1 MTKSIPNINTQHLVL
16 TAIGKDKVG
25 LVSELTGLVNE
36 CQCNILD
43 SKMAIFGGE
52 FSMIML
58 LAGDS
63 PALSQLEMRLP
74 QLAMQ
79 LNLLTM
85 MKRTTAHVDANKPQ
99 FVLQLEGPDQV
110 GTIKT
115 LTSYLADNSV
125 DVKSLKSKAKVVN
138 GTPWQSAEIT
148 VELNHSTELMSFSQ
162 GFEKV
167 CHSLDMKCT
176 FKPITIEQ

>member
-1 MTKSIPNINTQHLVL
+1 MNTQHLVL
-16 TAIGKDKVG
+16 TAIGKDKTG

-43 SKMAIFGGE
+43 SKMAVFGGE

-63 PALSQLEMRLP
+63 PALSKLEMRLP
-74 QLAMQ
+74 QLAME

-85 MKRTTAHVDANKPQ
+85 MKRTTPHKGGNKPQ
-99 FVLQLEGPDQV
+99 FVLQLEGPDQA

-115 LTSYLADNSV
+115 LTSYLAERSV
-125 DVKSLKSKAKVVN
+125 DVRSLKSATRYVEQQA
-138 GTPWQSAEIT
+138 WQSAEILI
-148 VELNHSTELMSFSQ
+148 ELNDSTELMSFSQ
-162 GFEKV
+162 GFEAV
-167 CHSLDMKCT
+167 CQTLNMTCS
-176 FKPITIEQ
+176 FKPVTIE

>member
-1 MTKSIPNINTQHLVL
+1 
-16 TAIGKDKVG
+16 
-25 LVSELTGLVNE
+25 
-36 CQCNILD
+36 
-43 SKMAIFGGE
+43 MALFGGE

-63 PALSQLEMRLP
+63 PSLSQLEMRLP

-85 MKRTTAHVDANKPQ
+85 MKRTTAHDGANKPQ
-99 FVLQLEGPDQV
+99 FMLLLEGPDQA

-115 LTSYLADNSV
+115 LTSYLAENSV
-125 DVKSLKSKAKVVN
+125 HVRSLKS
-138 GTPWQSAEIT
+138 GTKLKQEQPWQTAEI
-148 VELNHSTELMSFSQ
+148 VIELNDSTELMSFSQ

-167 CHSLDMKCT
+167 CHSLQMQCS
-176 FKPITIEQ
+176 FKPITIE

>member
-1 MTKSIPNINTQHLVL
+1 MTKSISNIQTQHLVL
-16 TAIGKDKVG
+16 TAIGKDKTG

-36 CQCNILD
+36 CHCNILD
-43 SKMAIFGGE
+43 SKMALFGSE

-58 LAGDS
+58 LAGDGPS
-63 PALSQLEMRLP
+63 LSQLEMRLP

-85 MKRTTAHVDANKPQ
+85 MKRTTAHNEANKPQ
-99 FVLQLEGPDQV
+99 FVLQLEGPDQA

-115 LTSYLADNSV
+115 LTSYLAENAV
-125 DVKSLKSKAKVVN
+125 LVRSLKSATRKVEQQD
-138 GTPWQSAEIT
+138 WQSAEI
-148 VELNHSTELMSFSQ
+148 VIELNDSTELMSFSQ

-167 CHSLDMKCT
+167 CHSLEMKCS
-176 FKPITIEQ
+176 FKPITIE

>member
-1 MTKSIPNINTQHLVL
+1 MTKSISNMHTQHLVL
-16 TAIGKDKVG
+16 TAIGKDKTG
-25 LVSELTGLVNE
+25 LVSELTGLVDE

-43 SKMAIFGGE
+43 SKMAIFGSE

-63 PALSQLEMRLP
+63 PSLSQIEMRLP

-85 MKRTTAHVDANKPQ
+85 MKRTTAHKEANKPQ
-99 FVLQLEGPDQV
+99 FVLQLEGPDKV

-115 LTSYLADNSV
+115 LTSYLAQNSV
-125 DVKSLKSKAKVVN
+125 DVKSLKSEANSVN
-138 GTPWQSAEIT
+138 GQDWQNAEI
-148 VELNHSTELMSFSQ
+148 VIELNDSTELMSFSQ

-167 CHSLDMKCT
+167 CHSLSMKCT
-176 FKPITIEQ
+176 FKPITIE